1 MATMHVKI
9 ELDADTLARAIKELK
24 LTTPPKFVLNHSG
37 VARNTNA
44 GKGEQQVRGLYSPK
58 TNIVSI
64 ASQRPSSSQERLI
77 ELTRHVSFTVLH
89 ELRHAYQREYWTVEQ
104 HMENS
109 MVEDYHMKPEEIDA
123 NLWAEYARPKYLGL
137 VKITRR
143 PVGGKTAFQRLS
155 SR

>member
-24 LTTPPKFVLNHSG
+24 LTNAPKFVLNHSG
-37 VARNTNA
+37 VARNTTA
-44 GKGEQQVRGLYSPK
+44 GKGEQQVRGLYSPM

-64 ASQRPSSSQERLI
+64 ASQRPEHSRERLI

-104 HMENS
+104 KMEC
-109 MVEDYHMKPEEIDA
+109 EAYDYAQRPDEIDA

-143 PVGGKTAFQRLS
+143 PVGGKTAFQRLG